1 MAEMAGMGR
10 AARLARVVRRFRR
23 KAAVLQEE
31 FQSSRA

>member
-1 MAEMAGMGR
+1 MGR

-31 FQSSRA
+31 FQSSRGLVV